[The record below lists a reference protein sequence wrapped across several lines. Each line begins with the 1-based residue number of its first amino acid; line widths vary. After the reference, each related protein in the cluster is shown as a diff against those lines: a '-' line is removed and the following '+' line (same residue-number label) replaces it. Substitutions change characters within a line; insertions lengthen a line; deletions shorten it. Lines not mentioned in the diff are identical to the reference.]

1 MKKVLISKIKLP
13 LRIYNNV
20 KQKKGKLMAR
30 ITLDQLTDIDGFICA
45 ALVDSESGLS
55 LATAGTGVDL
65 ELA

>member
-55 LATAGTGVDL
+55 LATAGTG
-65 ELA
+65 

>member
-13 LRIYNNV
+13 LRINNNV

-55 LATAGTGVDL
+55 LATAGTG
-65 ELA
+65 